1 MTKEVYSVK
10 ITLQVTD
17 KMFRNPFLIPMDTLY
32 ALIAK
37 LGFIVFCWTLFHEP
51 GFARPVRH
59 LGQVEGQ
66 SDHEDDVTL
75 PYMGTCLIT

>member
-1 MTKEVYSVK
+1 MTEEVYSVK

-17 KMFRNPFLIPMDTLY
+17 KMFRNLFLIPMDTLY

-37 LGFIVFCWTLFHEP
+37 LGFIVFHRTLFHET
-51 GFARPVRH
+51 GFVRPVRH

-66 SDHEDDVTL
+66 SDHDNDVTL

>member
-37 LGFIVFCWTLFHEP
+37 LGFIAELWDFPTLNDNANSRSKEQTSDFEE
-51 GFARPVRH
+51 
-59 LGQVEGQ
+59 EGN
-66 SDHEDDVTL
+66 DMVAEE
-75 PYMGTCLIT
+75 GGE

>member
-1 MTKEVYSVK
+1 MTKDVYSVK

-37 LGFIVFCWTLFHEP
+37 LRFIVELRDFPTLSGLRE
-51 GFARPVRH
+51 RQREYH
-59 LGQVEGQ
+59 LYFTEQALNV
-66 SDHEDDVTL
+66 
-75 PYMGTCLIT
+75 